1 LPELRKDPITGR
13 WVIIA
18 TDRAKRP
25 VDFVREKVEIRGS
38 GFCPFCYG
46 NESKTPPEIQAYR
59 PDGSPKDSPGWSLRV
74 VPNKFPALG
83 IEGTLNR
90 QGEGLYDKMNGI
102 GAHEVIIETPD
113 HKATMATMP
122 VSQVESV
129 LWAYR
134 DRIIDLKKDRRF
146 RYILIFKNH
155 GEAAG
160 ASLEHTHS
168 QLIALPVIP
177 KRVQEELDG
186 SREYYHYKERCI
198 FCDIIRQEQDSGVRV
213 IAENEDFISLSPFAP
228 RFPFEMWITPKV
240 HQSAFVESSK
250 TEFERLA
257 FMLKDML
264 QRLDKTLDR
273 PAYNFVVHTSPVPEN
288 AHDYYHWHI
297 EIMPKLTKLAG
308 FEWGTGFYINPT
320 PPEEAAKFLRE
331 AAIPAPVPV
340 PA

>member
-25 VDFVREKVEIRGS
+25 SDFVREKVEIHGS

-46 NESKTPPEIQAYR
+46 NEAKTPPEIHAYR
-59 PDGSPKDSPGWSLRV
+59 SDGSAKDGPGWSLRV

-113 HKATMATMP
+113 HKMTLATLP
-122 VSQVESV
+122 PKRVEDV

-134 DRIIDLKKDRRF
+134 DRILDLKKDRRF
-146 RYILIFKNH
+146 KYILLFKNH

-168 QLIALPVIP
+168 QLIALPVVP
-177 KRVQEELDG
+177 KRVREEVDSAQE
-186 SREYYHYKERCI
+186 YFNFKERCI
-198 FCDIIRQEQDSGVRV
+198 FCDIIRQELEDGVRV
-213 IAENEDFISLSPFAP
+213 IAQNSQFIALSPFAP
-228 RFPFEMWITPKV
+228 RFPFEMWIVPKT
-240 HQSAFVESSK
+240 HQSAFEESQK
-250 TEFERLA
+250 DEFEQLA
-257 FMLKDML
+257 AVLKDML
-264 QRLDKTLDR
+264 SRLDRVLDS
-273 PAYNFVVHTSPVPEN
+273 PAYNFVVHTSPFPDVSN
-288 AHDYYHWHI
+288 DYYHWHV
-297 EIMPKLTKLAG
+297 EIMPKLTKVAG

-320 PPEEAAKFLRE
+320 PPEESAKFLRE
-331 AAIPAPVPV
+331 AAVEISAP
-340 PA
+340 